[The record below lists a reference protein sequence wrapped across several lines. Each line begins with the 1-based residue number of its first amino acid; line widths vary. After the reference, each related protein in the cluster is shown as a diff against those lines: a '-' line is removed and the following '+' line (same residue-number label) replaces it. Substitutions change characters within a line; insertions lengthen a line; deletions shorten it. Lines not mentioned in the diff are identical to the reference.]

1 MAIQLRHA
9 MSNKALIKKLK
20 NAYVTCFDCGTKYG
34 VYSVG
39 CSSVWEGKCDVCG
52 ETKPVTEARDYVY
65 FVTGIRKLTL
75 EDNAA
80 KSNSQTK
87 IQQG

>member
-1 MAIQLRHA
+1 

-20 NAYVTCFDCGTKYG
+20 NAYVTCGDCGKKYG

-52 ETKPVTEARDYVY
+52 EIKLITETRDFAY

-75 EDNAA
+75 EDN
-80 KSNSQTK
+80 
-87 IQQG
+87 G

>member
-1 MAIQLRHA
+1 
-9 MSNKALIKKLK
+9 MSNKKLIKKLK
-20 NAYVTCFDCGTKYG
+20 DAYVTCSDCGNKYG

-39 CSSVWEGKCDVCG
+39 CSSMWEGKCDVCG
-52 ETKPVTEARDYVY
+52 ETKIITETRDWGY
-65 FVTGIRKLTL
+65 FITGIRKLTL

-87 IQQG
+87 VKQV

>member
-1 MAIQLRHA
+1 MN
-9 MSNKALIKKLK
+9 NKALIKKLK
-20 NAYVTCFDCGTKYG
+20 NAYVTCFDCGEKYG

-52 ETKPVTEARDYVY
+52 EKKRITEARDFAY

-75 EDNAA
+75 ENQ
-80 KSNSQTK
+80 KNETH
-87 IQQG
+87 

>member
-1 MAIQLRHA
+1 
-9 MSNKALIKKLK
+9 MSNKKLIKKLK
-20 NAYVTCFDCGTKYG
+20 DAYTSCSDCGKKYG

-52 ETKPVTEARDYVY
+52 ETKPVTEARDYGY
-65 FVTGIRKLTL
+65 FITSIRKLTL

-87 IQQG
+87 VKQV